1 MKNKILVLLITI
13 ISVSTVFGQGRGVKI
28 GYIDMNY
35 ILDKVPAYAE
45 ATNQLEQKAQ
55 KWKEDIELK
64 KNEIN
69 KLKENL
75 ATEKPLLTKELLE
88 EREEEIKNLE
98 TDLLDYQQ
106 ARFGA
111 QGDLMIQKATLVKPI
126 QDQVFN
132 IIQELAEAKK
142 YDFIFDK
149 SSDMTMLFAAQR
161 YDISKQVLDRLLRA
175 EKREKQLTKKQ
186 QKAEEAKEKAEE
198 AETDNPALAERNKKI
213 QEKREAREAE
223 KLKKAEDRKKML
235 EDRKNGTSTAKESSL
250 NDTDKTTVDTKND
263 ELAKREAA
271 KKEKDDERKRILE
284 ERQAKRDSLKNAATQ
299 KADEKK
305 ATISKEKETIVDDLD
320 ATLPAIKETTTTEE
334 LIDKDTTA
342 VPTEAKAEDRE
353 ALRKKNLEERNKKLE
368 DRKKAAE
375 EKRKKAIAD
384 REAAKTENKNN

>member
-1 MKNKILVLLITI
+1 MKNKILILLITI
-13 ISVSTVFGQGRGVKI
+13 INVSTTFGQSRGIKI

-45 ATNQLEQKAQ
+45 ANNQLEQKAQ
-55 KWKEDIELK
+55 KWKEYIELK

-75 ATEKPLLTKELLE
+75 TTEKPLLTKELLE

-111 QGDLMIQKATLVKPI
+111 QGDLMIQKTTLVKPI

-198 AETDNPALAERNKKI
+198 AEIDNPALAERNKKI

-235 EDRKNGTSTAKESSL
+235 EDRKNRTSTIKESAL
-250 NDTDKTTVDTKND
+250 NDTDKITADTKND
-263 ELAKREAA
+263 ELAKREVA
-271 KKEKDDERKRILE
+271 KKEKEDERKRILE
-284 ERQAKRDSLKNAATQ
+284 ERKAKRDSLKNATAQ
-299 KADEKK
+299 KNAKK
-305 ATISKEKETIVDDLD
+305 KLTVTKEKDIIFDDLD
-320 ATLPAIKETTTTEE
+320 ATLPTIKETTTTKE
-334 LIDKDTTA
+334 LIDNDTTP
-342 VPTEAKAEDRE
+342 VVTETKKEDRE

-368 DRKKAAE
+368 ERKKTTE